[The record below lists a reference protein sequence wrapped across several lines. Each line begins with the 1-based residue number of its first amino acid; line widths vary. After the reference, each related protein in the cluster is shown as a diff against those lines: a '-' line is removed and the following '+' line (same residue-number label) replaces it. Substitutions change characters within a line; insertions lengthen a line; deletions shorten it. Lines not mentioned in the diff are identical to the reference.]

1 MNKTPQNYVYLPTI
15 VCIPYI
21 LFQTG
26 VYQGSEGVGE
36 DVVHLLDLLVDLGVD
51 AVETDVDQALRFHV
65 GLNATV

>member
-1 MNKTPQNYVYLPTI
+1 MNKSSENYVYLPTL

-51 AVETDVDQALRFHV
+51 AVETVFGGEFFEEDFA
-65 GLNATV
+65 